1 MLTDKKEGRVWQKA
15 YDETYSKTYA
25 TEHARLIAK
34 GKDEKE
40 SRIIAHS
47 NADQQAKDIADAAL
61 SESRVEKDGKR
72 ARC

>member
-15 YDETYSKTYA
+15 YYEIYSKTYA
-25 TEHARLIAK
+25 TEYARLIAK

-47 NADQQAKDIADAAL
+47 NAVQQARDIADAVLA
-61 SESRVEKDGKR
+61 EYRIERNGKR